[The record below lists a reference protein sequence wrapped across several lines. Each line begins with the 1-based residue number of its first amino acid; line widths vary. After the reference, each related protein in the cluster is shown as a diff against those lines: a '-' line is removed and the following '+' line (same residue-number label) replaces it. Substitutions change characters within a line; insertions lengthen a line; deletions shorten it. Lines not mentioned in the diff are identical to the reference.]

1 MADSELLKDFKAVW
15 GDSCQSM
22 WAELLSIT
30 MAQSYVV
37 TNYKDLPKDMLLTDM
52 FYTPELQNRLRDLRR
67 DTFLERV
74 SIYQQRVITNRIVIL
89 SASFETYFSRFLDVY
104 IANKPKF
111 YDQANSC
118 RTAAGNKL
126 YGDVMKIRGL
136 SERIIKFGELAP
148 SKIKSIVK
156 LLSYLDDVYML
167 RNVLAHRAGL
177 VDAHAASTFT
187 HVRFSE
193 GERVILTSE
202 NLLELAAPVVR
213 IAQNLDAKLS

>member
-1 MADSELLKDFKAVW
+1 
-15 GDSCQSM
+15 M

-37 TNYKDLPKDMLLTDM
+37 TNYKDLPSDMLLTDM
-52 FYTPELQNRLRDLRR
+52 FYAPELQNRLRDLRR

-89 SASFETYFSRFLDVY
+89 SASFETYFSRFLDAY
-104 IANKPKF
+104 IASKPKLF
-111 YDQANSC
+111 DQAKSC

-136 SERIIKFGELAP
+136 SERITKFGELAP

-156 LLSYLDDVYML
+156 LFSYLDDVYML

-177 VDAHAASTFT
+177 VDSHAASTFK
-187 HVRFSE
+187 HVGFAA
-193 GERVILTSE
+193 GERVILTSDK
-202 NLLELAAPVVR
+202 LLELAAPVVR